1 MRLMAARLAT
11 LALLLLA
18 APLAAEAQPPPRI
31 PRIGFLSE
39 SRQPWD
45 EGFRQGLGE
54 LGYVL
59 GHNIAIE
66 YRYADGKFE
75 RLPGLASEL
84 VRLNVDVIVAGG
96 THAISAAKH
105 ATRVIP
111 IVMAVTAD
119 PVGSGF
125 VASLGRPGGNITGLT
140 SLSTELSGKRLALLK
155 EMIPTLS
162 RVIVLWN
169 SGNPDNAGQL
179 REAEAAAPALGVH
192 LQPIGVRDSKEFDK
206 AFSMILSS
214 RADAV
219 YILGDAL
226 ISDNRARI
234 ADFLARNRLPSMF
247 TTRQSVEAGGLVA
260 YGTSFVDLFRRAA
273 IYVDKILKGAKPGD
287 LPVEQPRTFDL
298 VINMRTAKTLGLT
311 IPQALLLRA
320 DQVVQ

>member
-1 MRLMAARLAT
+1 MRLTVARLAT

-45 EGFRQGLGE
+45 EGFRQGLSE
-54 LGYVL
+54 RGYVL
-59 GHNIAIE
+59 GQNIVIE
-66 YRYADGKFE
+66 YRYADGKLE

-96 THAISAAKH
+96 THAIGAAKH

-155 EMIPTLS
+155 EMLPTLS

-179 REAEAAAPALGVH
+179 REAEAAAQALGVH
-192 LQPIGVRDSKEFDK
+192 LQPIGVRDAQEVDK
-206 AFSMILSS
+206 AFSVILGS
-214 RADAV
+214 RADTV
-219 YILGDAL
+219 YMLGDAL

-234 ADFLARNRLPSMF
+234 ADFMTRHRLPSMF

-273 IYVDKILKGAKPGD
+273 LYVDKILKGAKPGD
-287 LPVEQPRTFDL
+287 LPVEQPRKFDL
-298 VINMRTAKTLGLT
+298 VINMRTAKTLGLA
-311 IPQALLLRA
+311 IPQPVLLRA
-320 DQVVQ
+320 DEVIQ

>member
-1 MRLMAARLAT
+1 MRLTAARLAT

-96 THAISAAKH
+96 THAISAAKN

-155 EMIPTLS
+155 EMVPTLS

-179 REAEAAAPALGVH
+179 REVEAATQALGVH

-206 AFSMILSS
+206 ALSMILSS
-214 RADAV
+214 RPDAV
-219 YILGDAL
+219 YTWGDAL
-226 ISDNRARI
+226 ISDNRTRI
-234 ADFLARNRLPSMF
+234 ADFVTRNRLPSMF

-273 IYVDKILKGAKPGD
+273 IHVDKILKG
-287 LPVEQPRTFDL
+287 
-298 VINMRTAKTLGLT
+298 
-311 IPQALLLRA
+311 
-320 DQVVQ
+320 